1 MPEMDCVMASWPL
14 AAVNVSRQPGLA
26 KRCTHPVLDE
36 RLRVLAVGEL
46 GSELGERGETL
57 RVSSRHQGAG
67 IYHAVVAHE
76 AEDYDDYSR

>member
-14 AAVNVSRQPGLA
+14 DAVTYRRQPELA
-26 KRCTHPVLDE
+26 KQCTHPVLDK

-57 RVSSRHQGAG
+57 RVSSRRDRADG
-67 IYHAVVAHE
+67 ILHAVGAQE
-76 AEDYDDYSR
+76 AEQDLR

>member
-14 AAVNVSRQPGLA
+14 DAVTYRRQPGLA
-26 KRCTHPVLDE
+26 KRCTHPVLHK

-57 RVSSRHQGAG
+57 RVSSRHDKGNG
-67 IYHAVVAHE
+67 FYDAVVAQE
-76 AEDYDDYSR
+76 AEQDSR